1 MQIDLSLKSNW
12 TSEVTNSAVNGVG
25 VKLEKKPM
33 ELLIFL
39 VAGREQLIL
48 RKEIVAKRRPSD
60 LFVDPERTSTTSFEK
75 SVLH

>member
-39 VAGREQLIL
+39 IAGREQLIL

-60 LFVDPERTSTTSFEK
+60 LFVNPETNINIFF
-75 SVLH
+75 

>member
-12 TSEVTNSAVNGVG
+12 TSEVTNSAVTGVG
-25 VKLEKKPM
+25 VKLEKKHM

-39 VAGREQLIL
+39 IAGREQLIL

-60 LFVDPERTSTTSFEK
+60 LFVDPETNINIFF
-75 SVLH
+75 

>member
-25 VKLEKKPM
+25 VKLERKTM

-60 LFVDPERTSTTSFEK
+60 LFVNPETNINIFF
-75 SVLH
+75 

>member
-25 VKLEKKPM
+25 VKLERKPM

-60 LFVDPERTSTTSFEK
+60 LFVNPETNINIFF
-75 SVLH
+75 

>member
-12 TSEVTNSAVNGVG
+12 TSEVTNSAVTGVG

-60 LFVDPERTSTTSFEK
+60 LFVNPETNINIFF
-75 SVLH
+75 